1 MIDKLINVQQFANN
15 HMVINTEYGQYFQ
28 SYDSILAFK
37 PNDGSTI
44 TVGGHW
50 NYGATTKKHL
60 CKWLNTT
67 TKEIQ
72 QGIKEGSIIYDEEMK

>member
-1 MIDKLINVQQFANN
+1 MIDKVMHVQQFANN

-50 NYGATTKKHL
+50 NYGTTTKKHL
-60 CKWLNTT
+60 CNWLNTT
-67 TKEIQ
+67 NKEIEN
-72 QGIKEGSIIYDEEMK
+72 GIKEGSIIYDKEMK